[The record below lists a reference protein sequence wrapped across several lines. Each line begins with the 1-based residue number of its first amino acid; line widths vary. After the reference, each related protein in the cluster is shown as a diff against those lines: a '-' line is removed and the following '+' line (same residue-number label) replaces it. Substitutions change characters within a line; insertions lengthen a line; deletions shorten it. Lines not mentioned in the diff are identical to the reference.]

1 MPQDLS
7 VKDTA
12 LDLPREMNRIAEIKF
27 LDAIPF
33 ICLAS
38 LTLCLESWAVQLWFK
53 ESIDSST
60 VAWIHLGVVGTL
72 TFWTRLSRHSG
83 QGRQLAY
90 LLTLFTTV
98 LGPLG
103 TSGTLVTAG
112 LYYWFKRSATPFSEW
127 YESLF
132 PDIEYLDIK
141 RIYDKAVDERNFHA
155 NKNPVIPFI
164 DVLQYGTIQQKQAMI
179 VLLIKNHHGKFANV
193 LRKALEDS
201 DGSVRVLAA
210 KGMTKIEQYFLD
222 QNMEL
227 EKRYNDK
234 NISDS
239 QFLKTQ
245 ILNDDEYLYSGIL
258 DDIRAKEVRVRS
270 LENCKKYLLLH
281 PEDLDIRFILGR
293 ILLRNEQNEKAA
305 DWFEEC
311 IQKGFTS
318 PKIYAWYFE
327 CMYRMGQFKKLRKTA
342 EFHYKEI
349 QEFKQVFQPDVYE
362 VIKSWAK
369 QKLDTQSESSSGN
382 NAEHSDS
389 QVITTARKME
399 KV

>member
-1 MPQDLS
+1 MHQDPS
-7 VKDTA
+7 VKKDA
-12 LDLPREMNRIAEIKF
+12 LDLSREMNSIAEIKF
-27 LDAIPF
+27 LDVVPF

-38 LTLCLESWAVQLWFK
+38 LALCLEIWAVQLWFS

-60 VAWIHLGVVGTL
+60 VAWIHLGVVVTL
-72 TFWTRLSRHSG
+72 ALWTGLSHHAG

-132 PDIEYLDIK
+132 PDFEYKEIK
-141 RIYDKAVDERNFHA
+141 KIYDKAVDERNFHA

-164 DVLQYGTIQQKQAMI
+164 DVLHYGTIQQKQAMI
-179 VLLIKNHHGKFANV
+179 VLLIENHHGKFANV
-193 LRKALEDS
+193 LRMALEDS

-210 KGMTKIEQYFLD
+210 KGMTKIEQHFLD
-222 QNMEL
+222 LNMEL
-227 EKRYNDK
+227 EKRHADK
-234 NISDS
+234 KISDS
-239 QFLKTQ
+239 EFLKTQ

-258 DDIRAKEVRVRS
+258 DEIRAMEVRLRS
-270 LENCKKYLLLH
+270 LETCKKYLLLH

-293 ILLRNEQNEKAA
+293 IFLRNGQNEKAA

-311 IQKGFTS
+311 IQKGFIS

-327 CMYRMGQFKKLRKTA
+327 CMYRMGQFKKLRETA
-342 EFHYKEI
+342 ELHFKEI

-362 VIKSWAK
+362 VIKGWAK
-369 QKLDTQSESSSGN
+369 QKMDTQSESSSGN

-389 QVITTARKME
+389 QVITAVRKME
-399 KV
+399 KA

>member
-1 MPQDLS
+1 MLQDTS

-12 LDLPREMNRIAEIKF
+12 WDLPREMNRITEIKF
-27 LDAIPF
+27 LDVVPF

-38 LTLCLESWAVQLWFK
+38 LALCLEIWAVQLWFND
-53 ESIDSST
+53 SIDSST
-60 VAWIHLGVVGTL
+60 VAWIHLGVVVTL
-72 TFWTRLSRHSG
+72 ALWTGLSRHAG

-132 PDIEYLDIK
+132 PDFEYKEIK
-141 RIYDKAVDERNFHA
+141 KIYDKAVDQRNFHA

-164 DVLQYGTIQQKQAMI
+164 DVLHYGTIQQKQAMI
-179 VLLIKNHHGKFANV
+179 VLLIENHHGKFANV

-210 KGMTKIEQYFLD
+210 KGMTKIEQHFLD
-222 QNMEL
+222 LNMEL
-227 EKRYNDK
+227 EKRYTDK
-234 NISDS
+234 KISDS
-239 QFLKTQ
+239 KFLKTQ

-258 DDIRAKEVRVRS
+258 DEIRAREVRLRS
-270 LENCKKYLLLH
+270 LETCKKYLLLH
-281 PEDLDIRFILGR
+281 PEDLDVRFILGR
-293 ILLRNEQNEKAA
+293 IFLRNGQNQKAA

-311 IQKGFTS
+311 IQKGFIS
-318 PKIYAWYFE
+318 PKIYAWHFE
-327 CMYRMGQFKKLRKTA
+327 CIYRMGQFKKLRETA
-342 EFHYKEI
+342 ELHFQEI

-362 VIKSWAK
+362 VIKSWAR
-369 QKLDTQSESSSGN
+369 QKMDTQSESSSGN
-382 NAEHSDS
+382 NAGHSDS
-389 QVITTARKME
+389 QVITTVKKME